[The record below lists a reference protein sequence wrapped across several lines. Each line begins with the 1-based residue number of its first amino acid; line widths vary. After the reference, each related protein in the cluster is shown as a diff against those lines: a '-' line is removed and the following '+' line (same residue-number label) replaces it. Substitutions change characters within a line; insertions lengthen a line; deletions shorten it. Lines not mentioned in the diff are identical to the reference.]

1 MRSAVVSEIVMLA
14 EEIAKLRRRV
24 EALEARE
31 SVHEVLWL
39 RDGVTAP
46 TAVSGLIAFYGD
58 TSDGDLKAKFG
69 DGVTKVVAA
78 DT

>member
-1 MRSAVVSEIVMLA
+1 MSELRMLA
-14 EEIAKLRRRV
+14 EEIARLRRRV

-31 SVHEVLWL
+31 SVHDVLWL

-46 TAVSGLIAFYGD
+46 AAVAGLSALYND
-58 TSDGDLKAKFG
+58 VADGDLKTKFG
-69 DGVTKVVAA
+69 DGVTKLIVA